1 MIYVCSQDGVAGY
14 SASDIPGFTEGKQF
28 IGSILTITGFGPN
41 PGHLTAIDASTG
53 EIKWNKNF
61 PESCYAGSA
70 TTAGNV
76 TFVGRN
82 NGELEAYNATTGAQ
96 LWKFQTGAGANNV
109 PTIFEDGG
117 HEYVAFYAGG
127 NSLAGTSHGDSLWLF
142 SLDGTMGPV
151 APGAS
156 AAAGA
161 HTGETPPGTTTPA
174 TTTPAAGGDVAAGQQ
189 VFANNCSVCH
199 GANGT
204 GGNGGPDLT
213 SIPSASDPATV
224 IKQVTNGG
232 AAMPPFKGVLSDQ
245 DIQNVAAYV
254 TQKITKK

>member
-28 IGSILTITGFGPN
+28 IGSIIAITGFGPN
-41 PGHLTAIDASTG
+41 PGHLTAIDGTTG
-53 EIKWNKNF
+53 EIKWQKDF
-61 PESCYAGSA
+61 PESCYSGSA

-82 NGELEAYNATTGAQ
+82 GGELEAYNATTGDL
-96 LWKFQTGAGANNV
+96 LWSFQTGAGANNV
-109 PTIFEDGG
+109 PTIFEQDG

-127 NSLAGTSHGDSLWLF
+127 NSLAGTSHGDSLWVF

-151 APGAS
+151 EPGAS
-156 AAAGA
+156 AAAGEHA
-161 HTGETPPGTTTPA
+161 GEEPTGTTGTETA
-174 TTTPAAGGDVAAGQQ
+174 PAAGGDAAAGQQ
-189 VFANNCSVCH
+189 VFADNCSVCH
-199 GANGT
+199 GASGT

-213 SIPSASDPATV
+213 SIPEAADNAKV
-224 IKQVTNGG
+224 VAQVTNGG
-232 AAMPPFKGVLSDQ
+232 GGMPAFKGVLSDS

-254 TQKITKK
+254 TTDITGK